1 MELPTSHYSMDHQVH
16 NVQGRQ
22 LTLQDSF
29 VLPSDQSSQHSPM
42 MSSLSP
48 CNTFFS
54 GYLDCALES
63 LRYLLEVERL
73 PTDHPLVLGL
83 QCQLYD
89 TYRILHMQYEF
100 DTHFKVGA
108 NATDVDESV
117 KENYEISVNS
127 NIAHPQDKH
136 CGRDLNDEICKDVK
150 AITGDI
156 NEHNEAR
163 ANLSKYALQGA
174 DTETNKLDTGDP
186 EIVEKLQASGLSID
200 AQKTALALAE
210 QIYSLLNGDEDESD
224 IDDTDDDE
232 STDEGFEEMTET
244 A

>member
-1 MELPTSHYSMDHQVH
+1 MVTNLICTTV
-16 NVQGRQ
+16 
-22 LTLQDSF
+22 
-29 VLPSDQSSQHSPM
+29 
-42 MSSLSP
+42 
-48 CNTFFS
+48 S
-54 GYLDCALES
+54 GF
-63 LRYLLEVERL
+63 
-73 PTDHPLVLGL
+73 
-83 QCQLYD
+83 
-89 TYRILHMQYEF
+89 RIAS
-100 DTHFKVGA
+100 K
-108 NATDVDESV
+108 SV
-117 KENYEISVNS
+117 AVV
-127 NIAHPQDKH
+127 
-136 CGRDLNDEICKDVK
+136 CKDVK